1 MKAQRLKT
9 WRCVFFINLLEHH
22 NFLTLSTK
30 WLSNYFVIVW
40 QCKPRVAH
48 KKNCESLVLLL
59 AWHLYLRLGLLW
71 GKLHL
76 GFLDLTA
83 VVVTKPLWLTE
94 EERLGSL
101 SSWYCLSPLCQLTLL
116 QRFLWLVCE
125 RAMPAVTYKKN
136 IYLNT
141 VECDQP
147 SCVVHVLTFEITKT
161 SNRTCTYQ
169 DSLDGIYTPTAFFLL
184 PNFQFCFYDFVRLQ
198 A

>member
-1 MKAQRLKT
+1 M
-9 WRCVFFINLLEHH
+9 CLLYQSARTSQY
-22 NFLTLSTK
+22 FLTLSTE

-48 KKNCESLVLLL
+48 KENCESLVLLL
-59 AWHLYLRLGLLW
+59 AWHLYLSLGLLW

-76 GFLDLTA
+76 GYPDLTE

-125 RAMPAVTYKKN
+125 PAMPAVTCKKN
-136 IYLNT
+136 IYFNT
-141 VECDQP
+141 VECDQL
-147 SCVVHVLTFEITKT
+147 SCVIHVLTFGITKNT
-161 SNRTCTYQ
+161 NQTCTYQ
-169 DSLDGIYTPTAFFLL
+169 DTLDGIYAPTAFFLL
-184 PNFQFCFYDFVRLQ
+184 PNFQFCFYSMTLWDCLMCLK
-198 A
+198 